1 MKPRKVRVGVVG
13 VGHLGQHHARIYA
26 EMPEVELVG
35 VADVNEARLKEVAE
49 RFKVPGFV
57 DYRGLI
63 GLAEAVSIAVPA
75 ILHYQI
81 AREFLF
87 QGVDVLVEKPIAE
100 TVEEAE
106 DLVEIARTQGRL
118 LQVGHIERFNG
129 AVRALEG
136 LIVEPGFIECHRLS
150 PFPGRAMDVDVV
162 LDLMIHDIDVI
173 LSLVKSKVKEV
184 SAVGVPVISDQ
195 VDIANARI
203 QFESGCVANVT
214 ASRVSVERM
223 RKIRI
228 FQRDTYLSLDYA
240 TQEIALYRRILPDA
254 PDGLPRIV
262 REEVSIDKA
271 EPLRVEL
278 QSFVDCVRTRRRPL
292 VSGEEGRD
300 ALKVALQ
307 ILHTLQKP

>member
-1 MKPRKVRVGVVG
+1 MG
-13 VGHLGQHHARIYA
+13 
-26 EMPEVELVG
+26 
-35 VADVNEARLKEVAE
+35 EARLKEVAS
-49 RFKVPGFV
+49 RFKVPGFL

-63 GLAEAVSIAVPA
+63 GLAEAVSIAVPT
-75 ILHYQI
+75 ILHHQI
-81 AREFLF
+81 ARDFLL

-106 DLVEIARTQGRL
+106 DLVEVAKANGRL

-129 AVRALEG
+129 AVRALEV
-136 LIVEPGFIECHRLS
+136 LVVEPGFIECHRLS
-150 PFPGRAMDVDVV
+150 PFVGRATDVDVV

-173 LSLVKSKVKEV
+173 LSLVKSGVKAV

-214 ASRVSVERM
+214 ASRVSMERM

-228 FQRDTYLSLDYA
+228 FQKDTYLSLDFA
-240 TQEIALYRRILPDA
+240 TLEIALYRRIPPDS
-254 PDGLPRIV
+254 PHGLPRIV
-262 REEVSIDKA
+262 KEEVSIDKA
-271 EPLRVEL
+271 EPLQVEL
-278 QSFVDCVRTRRRPL
+278 GSFIDCVRNRKRPL

-300 ALKVALQ
+300 ALKVAFQ
-307 ILHTLQKP
+307 ILQKLHAR